1 MIEHEE
7 LLRRAEEVRDE
18 VEPMENTAYRVGG
31 VMVDTVERVEAV
43 RSGLAEIIQ
52 KENEKQDEKTKSLQT
67 RIEAVE
73 EDGFVTTSR
82 VQDGAITNRKIADG
96 SISEDKIADGSIT
109 ESKLANG
116 VINAAALKDGSIGSD
131 KIAGGTIGRDKLS
144 ESVTE
149 ELDEIQSVSDNVAE
163 LQEIHFPLKGD
174 LRVEPN
180 AAMEAENVTFFGSY
194 RGATI
199 EPDRVTLT
207 KSAGSETELLL
218 DGAVNHASIDTHVKA
233 NKEVFLLTI
242 EKEGHGKRTEEV
254 TKYLILY
261 GASAKSS
268 VSESD
273 LAVFERKITEQ
284 VQIECTISTEEGEY
298 IWVLIPSDLAIESV
312 ISQGFEVV
320 LNDFVTISSDMGVF
334 KAYRTKNA
342 LSKNTWNLKIR

>member
-1 MIEHEE
+1 
-7 LLRRAEEVRDE
+7 
-18 VEPMENTAYRVGG
+18 
-31 VMVDTVERVEAV
+31 
-43 RSGLAEIIQ
+43 
-52 KENEKQDEKTKSLQT
+52 
-67 RIEAVE
+67 
-73 EDGFVTTSR
+73 

-199 EPDRVTLT
+199 EPVTLT